1 MSGDIKQGQT
11 LKEFRKENM
20 TEAVMNT
27 LEQKYSIQNNNM
39 EHVKSTEEEIKR
51 RREAKHWDGVGNM
64 ADWNEHGVGLE
75 NSTLGGGKGKGRRR
89 ETNDPTNSN

>member
-51 RREAKHWDGVGNM
+51 RREAKH
-64 ADWNEHGVGLE
+64 
-75 NSTLGGGKGKGRRR
+75 
-89 ETNDPTNSN
+89 